1 MIDLINTP
9 KNKSTPRLSVPQFK
23 IHTSAKYFPGKHGT
37 VKDVRNQVQKNSGVI
52 KSLNIGNLHIW
63 PGYA

>member
-9 KNKSTPRLSVPQFK
+9 KNKSTLRLSVPQFK

-37 VKDVRNQVQKNSGVI
+37 AKVQKNSGVI